1 MTPKRNGCPRF
12 WVRIPVLILLI
23 ALAAA
28 TFVPLPKPLRVSDS
42 SYDLMALEDGAYQGQ
57 CDNGLVFARVE
68 IKVENHRIANVRIL
82 EHRNGRGRAAE
93 TVADSVVE
101 NQSIEVDTVSGA
113 TISSQTIL
121 KAIENA
127 LSN

>member
-1 MTPKRNGCPRF
+1 MTPKKNGRQRF
-12 WVRIPVLILLI
+12 WGIITVFILLI

-28 TFVPLPKPLRVSDS
+28 TLVALPKPLRVSDS
-42 SYDLMALEDGAYQGQ
+42 SYDLMALADGAYQGQ
-57 CDNGLVFARVE
+57 CDNGLVFVRVE
-68 IKVENHRIANVRIL
+68 IKVENHRLADARIL

-93 TVADSVVE
+93 TIADSVVD
-101 NQSIEVDTVSGA
+101 NQSIEVDAVSGA